1 MLKLFVISG
10 GWTQSRNSWVILSEI
25 GHLVFPYGAPP
36 DAVGEPF
43 HERPLQR
50 TEVGTDY
57 QGGTGNSSESTE
69 SMDWFEIIYTYQLIY
84 QLQLSKS

>member
-1 MLKLFVISG
+1 MV
-10 GWTQSRNSWVILSEI
+10 TLSKFD
-25 GHLVFPYGAPP
+25 HLVFPYGAHP

-43 HERPLQR
+43 NENPLQR
-50 TEVGTDY
+50 TEVGNDY
-57 QGGTGNSSESTE
+57 QGGTGDSSESTE